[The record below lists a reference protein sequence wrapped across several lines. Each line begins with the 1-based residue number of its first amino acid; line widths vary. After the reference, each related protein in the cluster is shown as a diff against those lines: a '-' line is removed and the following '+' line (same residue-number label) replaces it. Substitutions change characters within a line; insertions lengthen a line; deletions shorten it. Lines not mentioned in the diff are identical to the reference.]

1 MVTKLITLMI
11 HNVTTILFWI
21 LNKPATCKQL
31 ILEKK
36 EILPH
41 PPHYLIDIIGFGSI
55 VRTHCCSQTH
65 INHRIC
71 NFRISTFVFNRIH
84 VND

>member
-1 MVTKLITLMI
+1 MVTNYSHDAQCYNNL
-11 HNVTTILFWI
+11 V

-36 EILPH
+36 ETLPH

-71 NFRISTFVFNRIH
+71 NFRISTFVFNRIQ

>member
-1 MVTKLITLMI
+1 MVTNYSHDAQCYNNLVLDIEQTGDLQ
-11 HNVTTILFWI
+11 TINI
-21 LNKPATCKQL
+21 G
-31 ILEKK
+31 K
-36 EILPH
+36 EGTLPH

-71 NFRISTFVFNRIH
+71 NFRISTFVFNRIQ

>member
-1 MVTKLITLMI
+1 MVTNYSHDAQCYNNLVFDIEQTGNLQ
-11 HNVTTILFWI
+11 TIDI
-21 LNKPATCKQL
+21 G
-31 ILEKK
+31 KK
-36 EILPH
+36 GNPSP

-71 NFRISTFVFNRIH
+71 NFRISSSVFNRIQ